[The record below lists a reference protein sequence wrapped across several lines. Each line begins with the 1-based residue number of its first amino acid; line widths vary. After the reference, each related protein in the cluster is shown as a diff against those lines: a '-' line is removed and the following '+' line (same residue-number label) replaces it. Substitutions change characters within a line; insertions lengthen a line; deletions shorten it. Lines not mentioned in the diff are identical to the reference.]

1 MYQYAKMQYIQVKT
15 LINALRLTFYSYNLT
30 MLGKVR
36 LRRND
41 FLSFQTERDAKASI
55 KDK

>member
-1 MYQYAKMQYIQVKT
+1 MP
-15 LINALRLTFYSYNLT
+15 TFYLYNLT

-41 FLSFQTERDAKASI
+41 FLFFQAKGALKSLI
-55 KDK
+55 SLQITRLFI

>member
-1 MYQYAKMQYIQVKT
+1 MDTSMP
-15 LINALRLTFYSYNLT
+15 TFYKHNLT

-41 FLSFQTERDAKASI
+41 FLFFQSEPR
-55 KDK
+55 

>member
-1 MYQYAKMQYIQVKT
+1 MPKMQYIQVKT

-41 FLSFQTERDAKASI
+41 FLSFQTERDTKASI
-55 KDK
+55 RDK